1 MREEIVDDDGDEVLN
16 EIDVYL
22 AKSLANNIHVLQVD
36 SCF

>member
-22 AKSLANNIHVLQVD
+22 SKSLANNIHILQVNI
-36 SCF
+36 